1 MGNTAPTDEFAA
13 RLRLHLT
20 PGIGPKRFQQL
31 LEAFGSAQAAV
42 QASRSE
48 WRALGMPDRSLGASH
63 RAEVSQGLEHCLAWL
78 ESPHRHILMRGDPEY
93 PALLNEV
100 VDAPPVLYLEGELK
114 LLERPQIALVGSR
127 HASHQGLSNAKA
139 FAKELAAAGFV
150 VTSGLALGIDGAAHQ
165 GALDV
170 QGHTLA
176 VLGTGLERLYPQRHQ
191 SLARQIVE
199 QGGALLSELPL
210 QTPPQASNF
219 PRRNRL
225 ISGLS
230 LGVLV
235 VEASLA
241 SGSLITARLAAE
253 QGREVFA
260 IPGSIHHTGAKG
272 CHQLIREGACLVE
285 SVADILDALRGWQ
298 CTTAPLVESSGP
310 AMAHH
315 PLLSPLLVSPL
326 TAEALTQIVQQP
338 LPQILAAL
346 TELELE
352 GRVVCEAG
360 LWTACM
366 PR

>member
-1 MGNTAPTDEFAA
+1 MGNTLPAEEFAA
-13 RLRLHLT
+13 QLRLHLT

-31 LEAFGSAQAAV
+31 LTAFGSAQVAV
-42 QASRSE
+42 QANSNE
-48 WRALGMPDRSLGASH
+48 WRALGMPDRSLGASQGT
-63 RAEVSQGLEHCLAWL
+63 EVSQALAHSLAWL
-78 ESPHRHILMRGDPEY
+78 ELPARHILMRGDPQY

-100 VDAPPVLYLEGELK
+100 ADAPPVLYLEGALE

-150 VTSGLALGIDGAAHQ
+150 VTSGLALGIDGAAHH
-165 GALDV
+165 GALEAR
-170 QGHTLA
+170 GHTLA

-191 SLARQIVE
+191 ALARQMLE
-199 QGGALLSELPL
+199 QGGALVSEFPL

-235 VEASLA
+235 VEAGLA

-260 IPGSIHHTGAKG
+260 IPGSIHHAGAKG

-298 CTTAPLVESSGP
+298 CTTVPLVESSSP
-310 AMAHH
+310 NTAHH
-315 PLLSPLLVSPL
+315 PLVSPLLVSPL
-326 TAEALTQIVQQP
+326 TAEALTLVVQQP
-338 LPQILAAL
+338 LPQVLAAL